1 MRLGASFA
9 SRTKGARPSR
19 TRDWRPWH
27 CLPRP
32 FLAPILA
39 PILGLFWA
47 TSSSNARQRS
57 TATPHTYI
65 ACNHPSCPLPL
76 PPLPPYT
83 SMHTSPPAPITNQQP
98 LLVAFFGS
106 SRTLA
111 FIRVPQARL
120 ALKLC
125 WPDSF
130 RCATGGARTFA
141 RHSARDTPATAPA
154 TAPNEAPQRTP
165 ALNTRRVGHTRHA
178 GNDVGDTCSAAL
190 LGTFFGRR
198 NPRVFRGA
206 VMQMNTA
213 GSTRGRVP

>member
-9 SRTKGARPSR
+9 SRTKEARPSR

-32 FLAPILA
+32 FLAPIL
-39 PILGLFWA
+39 GLFWA
-47 TSSSNARQRS
+47 TSSSDARHRC

-65 ACNHPSCPLPL
+65 ACRHPSCPLPL
-76 PPLPPYT
+76 APPA

-141 RHSARDTPATAPA
+141 RHSARYTPATAPA
-154 TAPNEAPQRTP
+154 TAPN
-165 ALNTRRVGHTRHA
+165 
-178 GNDVGDTCSAAL
+178 
-190 LGTFFGRR
+190 
-198 NPRVFRGA
+198 
-206 VMQMNTA
+206 A
-213 GSTRGRVP
+213 GSTAHTCLEHTPCWAHSARGK

>member
-1 MRLGASFA
+1 MIGVRGTASPDRF
-9 SRTKGARPSR
+9 
-19 TRDWRPWH
+19 WR
-27 CLPRP
+27 
-32 FLAPILA
+32 
-39 PILGLFWA
+39 LFWA
-47 TSSSNARQRS
+47 YFGPLPFSDARQRS

-141 RHSARDTPATAPA
+141 RHSARNTPAAAPA
-154 TAPNEAPQRTP
+154 TAPNAGPTQAPQRTL

-198 NPRVFRGA
+198 NSRVFRGA

-213 GSTRGRVP
+213 GSTRGRVPKRHSDGGSL